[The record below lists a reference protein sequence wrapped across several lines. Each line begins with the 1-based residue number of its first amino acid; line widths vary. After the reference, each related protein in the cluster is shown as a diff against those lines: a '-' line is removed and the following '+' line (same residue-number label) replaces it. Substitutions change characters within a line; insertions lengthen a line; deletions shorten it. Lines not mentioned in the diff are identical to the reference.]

1 MNTFIIVLS
10 ILILLYIVGII
21 SKKKRAKAK
30 VISIIEDNCTGCQRC
45 IKKCRRKA
53 LEVLNDDNGR
63 HVVLK
68 YPERCTAC
76 RDCVIA
82 CKFNAMKLV
91 DRIK

>member
-1 MNTFIIVLS
+1 MNTIIIVLS

-30 VISIIEDNCTGCQRC
+30 VISIIEENCTGCQRC
-45 IKKCRRKA
+45 IRKCRRKA
-53 LEVLNDDNGR
+53 LEVLNYDNGR